1 MSEMGGKYDEPP
13 NAVVTPKIRLE
24 FDVWL
29 QVDLDAF
36 DDDVL
41 HVDEWDWIEYS
52 TIVDYHLYL
61 VCFVMMVYTI
71 LQLPHEL
78 SLLLVLQVV
87 VRSLVNDVEM

>member
-41 HVDEWDWIEYS
+41 HEDEWD
-52 TIVDYHLYL
+52 
-61 VCFVMMVYTI
+61 
-71 LQLPHEL
+71 
-78 SLLLVLQVV
+78 
-87 VRSLVNDVEM
+87 

>member
-13 NAVVTPKIRLE
+13 NAVVTQKIRSE

-41 HVDEWDWIEYS
+41 HVDERD
-52 TIVDYHLYL
+52 
-61 VCFVMMVYTI
+61 
-71 LQLPHEL
+71 
-78 SLLLVLQVV
+78 
-87 VRSLVNDVEM
+87 